1 MMGAFLR
8 SLTRTAKR
16 NRGFLIINITGL
28 AIGLSVSIVLM
39 LFVATELSYDRHFE
53 NRERIIKLN
62 TVWIEDGNR
71 TVFPINLR
79 SAYTDLPAR
88 VPGIESAVQIYGGG
102 RNEIIH
108 ETDRFQDVALHYT
121 DPEFF
126 EVFSMDFLGG
136 NPATA
141 LQGTYTTVMTDQLAL
156 KIFGTI
162 DAMGRNIILEG
173 KTYTVTGIVKELPAN
188 SHFTFDMLVSVHSIE
203 YLNTL
208 GGLEFHTYYLINSG
222 SSVSEVC
229 DKINNEYKAML
240 SEAFSEFN
248 SEFESVTVGLTDIY
262 LHSIADE
269 GLGELGSVESV
280 LMLAGLALLILLL
293 AITNF
298 INLFVIQGDARSME
312 VGIRKATGG
321 SRRDI
326 ALQFFGEAAAIVIV
340 AFVIGAGIAD
350 AILDPFASIIDKK
363 VEPSLVFTPPFIAGM
378 VILLLLTIILS
389 ASHPAIY
396 LSRFNPVEV
405 LRKARR
411 STRRRFTTAIA
422 IFQSVITIVL
432 LTVLLLVNK
441 QINYLQSLPKGY
453 DPENVLAFRTSRTL
467 ASHYNTLREELKSVP
482 QVQATAASQHMVGG
496 GWSGQGV
503 YLTGDEDQGIK
514 TVNEYRVMPGLSEI
528 MKFELV
534 EGSYFDEKSPFLRE
548 SVILNEAASR
558 MLGISGS
565 ATGKKIVMFEKPME
579 IIGVVRNFYY
589 DTPSK
594 VVEPLI
600 LTSYATFPVV
610 IYTRFNPA
618 VTRTAAIA
626 AILPVLK
633 ELDPDFTLNPI
644 WCDETY
650 NRKFNR
656 EKSIAEAVEAS
667 TVLSLIIALLGLF
680 AIHSYSAARRTKEI
694 GVRKVFG
701 ETAMSVMIRL
711 SLDVVKWIAVAGVIA
726 VPIALFIS
734 NTWLENYA
742 NRTTVGIMVLLLPVL
757 LQAFFSVLA
766 TILVTAR
773 ASSKNPADSLRYE

>member
-1 MMGAFLR
+1 MGAFFR
-8 SLTRTAKR
+8 SLKRTAKR
-16 NRGFLIINITGL
+16 NMGFLIINITGL

-53 NRERIIKLN
+53 NRERIVQLN
-62 TVWIEDGNR
+62 TIWLEDGNR

-79 SAYTDLPAR
+79 RAYTDLPAR
-88 VPGIESAVQIYGGG
+88 IPGIESAVQIYGGG

-108 ETDRFQDVALHYT
+108 ETDRFQDVTLHYT

-126 EVFSMDFLGG
+126 EVFMMDFLGG

-141 LQGTYTTVMTDQLAL
+141 LQGTYSTVMTDQLAV

-162 DAMGRNIILEG
+162 DAMGRNIIFEG
-173 KTYTVTGIVKELPAN
+173 KTFTVTGIVKELPAN

-203 YLNTL
+203 YYEAL
-208 GGLEFHTYYLINSG
+208 GGLEFYTYYLISQG
-222 SSVSEVC
+222 TSVNEVC
-229 DKINNEYKAML
+229 DKINKEYKVILAD
-240 SEAFSEFN
+240 AFSDFN
-248 SEFESVTVGLTDIY
+248 SEFESATVGLTDIY
-262 LHSIADE
+262 LHSIANE

-280 LMLAGLALLILLL
+280 LLLAGLALLILLL

-298 INLFVIQGDARSME
+298 INLFVIQGDSRAME

-326 ALQFFGEAAAIVIV
+326 ALQFFGEAAVIV
-340 AFVIGAGIAD
+340 LVAFIIGAGIAD

-363 VEPSLVFTPPFIAGM
+363 VEPSLAFTPPFIAGM
-378 VILLLLTIILS
+378 VLLLLLTIILS

-396 LSRFNPVEV
+396 LSRFNPVEA

-411 STRRRFTTAIA
+411 STKRRFTTAIA

-432 LTVLLLVNK
+432 ITVLLLVNR

-453 DPENVLAFRTSRTL
+453 DPENVLAFRTSKTL
-467 ASHYNTLREELKSVP
+467 GSHYNTLREELKSVP
-482 QVQATAASQHMVGG
+482 QVQSSAASQHMIGG
-496 GWSGQGV
+496 GWSGQGI
-503 YLTGDEDQGIK
+503 YLVGEEDKGIK
-514 TVNEYRVMPGLSEI
+514 TINEYRIMPGLCEI

-534 EGSYFDEKSPFLRE
+534 EGNYFSEESPFLRE
-548 SVILNEAASR
+548 SVIINEAAAR

-565 ATGKKIVMFEKPME
+565 ATGKKIVMFEKPLE
-579 IIGVVRNFYY
+579 IIGVVRDFYY

-594 VVEPLI
+594 IVEPMI
-600 LTSYATFPVV
+600 LTSYATFPSVFYV
-610 IYTRFNPA
+610 RFNPT
-618 VTRTAAIA
+618 VSKTAAIA

-633 ELDPDFTLNPI
+633 ELDPDFTLSPM
-644 WCDETY
+644 WSDETY
-650 NRKFNR
+650 DRKFNR
-656 EKSIAEAVEAS
+656 EKSIAGAVQAS

-701 ETAMSVMIRL
+701 ETAMSVMARL
-711 SLDVVKWIAVAGVIA
+711 SLDVVKWIAVAGIVA
-726 VPIALFIS
+726 VPIALYIS
-734 NTWLENYA
+734 SSWLENYA
-742 NRTTVGIMVLLLPVL
+742 NRTSVGVWVLLLPVL
-757 LQAFFSVLA
+757 LQGFFSVLA

-773 ASSKNPADSLRYE
+773 ASSKNPADALRYE